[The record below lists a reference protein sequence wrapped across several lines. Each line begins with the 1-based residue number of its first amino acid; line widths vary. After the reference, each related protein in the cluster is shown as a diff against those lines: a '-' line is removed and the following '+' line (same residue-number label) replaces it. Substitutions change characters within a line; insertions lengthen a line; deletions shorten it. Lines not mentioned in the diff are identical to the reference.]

1 MAEKTGGKT
10 YVPQI
15 IVDDRYFGGLKELK
29 EYYQIK

>member
-15 IVDDRYFGGLKELK
+15 FIDDRYFGSLKELK
-29 EYYQIK
+29 NYYKNK